1 MEEITIDSYKAQ
13 FEQFPADL
21 LEFCLAEE
29 ITLPSINSLKGQA
42 IALLAQPENRGKR
55 FLSRPGAKV
64 FFESVGL
71 ETHDAIQPFNKAMGL
86 KKIKARGKYCLVYPF
101 EADKVDIIKRKGCKI
116 SGDKDEKINAVKD
129 FWRTIL
135 VDVPNEQWQEGHLDP
150 TTPDSS
156 EANLAW
162 QPPIQARYRDRF
174 KWDQYFMKMWPTG
187 KEAAKN
193 LDKFW
198 TKEEQQNL
206 LNALKKSLGEE

>member
-55 FLSRPGAKV
+55 FLSRPGAKA

-86 KKIKARGKYCLVYPF
+86 KKAPVRGKYCLVYPF
-101 EADKVDIIKRKGCKI
+101 EADKVDIIKRKGCTI
-116 SGDKDEKINAVKD
+116 SGDRDALINAIKEYH
-129 FWRTIL
+129 RKRIL
-135 VDVPNEQWQEGHLDP
+135 DVPNEKWQLGHLDP
-150 TTPDSS
+150 TVADAS

-162 QPPIQARYRDRF
+162 QPPIQGRYRDRF
-174 KWDQYFMKMWPTG
+174 KWDKQFEKMWPTAKELCKG
-187 KEAAKN
+187 KTINEYY
-193 LDKFW
+193 
-198 TKEEQQNL
+198 TEEEQRAL
-206 LNALKKSLGEE
+206 LAHLKKKFE